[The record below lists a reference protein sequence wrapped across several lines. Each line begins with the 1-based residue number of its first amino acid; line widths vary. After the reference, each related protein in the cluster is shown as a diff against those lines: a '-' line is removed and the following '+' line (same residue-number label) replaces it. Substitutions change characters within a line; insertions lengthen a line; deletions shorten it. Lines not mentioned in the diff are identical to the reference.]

1 MVVLPVQRSSRQV
14 QAQTPLLLSPRNSVI
29 TDTQPT
35 FHWEGVPAASGYRL
49 SLNIPNAENWE
60 VETTETTLPYPTDNA
75 PLPAGSTNI
84 FVKLATLDNPMEA
97 EETFVDVMD
106 EAAQADLVASEAEI
120 RNLGVDETAQAY
132 LLAQLYRQREMKAAA
147 IAQLEQITA
156 NGQAISA
163 DLWQQLGDLYFE
175 IGLYTQA
182 EEKYQNAL
190 SAASANDDQQAQAAA
205 YFGLGQTAYVFEED
219 EQALDYLDQAEAL
232 YRQIGDDVLTEEVA
246 QLKQKIEKLRN
257 EN

>member
-1 MVVLPVQRSSRQV
+1 VVVLPVQRSSRQTE
-14 QAQTPLLLSPRNSVI
+14 AQTPLLLSPRNSLI
-29 TDTQPT
+29 ADRQPT
-35 FHWEGVPAASGYRL
+35 FHWQAVPGASGYGL

-60 VETTETTLPYPTDNA
+60 VETTETTLPYPTDKA

-84 FVKLATLDNPMEA
+84 FLATLDNPTEA
-97 EETFVDVMD
+97 EEAFVDVMD

-175 IGLYTQA
+175 SGLYTQA
-182 EEKYQNAL
+182 EEKYKNAL

-232 YRQIGDDVLTEEVA
+232 YRQTGDDVLAEQVSE
-246 QLKQKIEKLRN
+246 LKQKIEK
-257 EN
+257 

>member
-1 MVVLPVQRSSRQV
+1 
-14 QAQTPLLLSPRNSVI
+14 
-29 TDTQPT
+29 
-35 FHWEGVPAASGYRL
+35 
-49 SLNIPNAENWE
+49 LNIPNAENWE
-60 VETTETTLPYPTDNA
+60 VETTETTLPYPADKA
-75 PLPAGSTNI
+75 PLLAGSTNI
-84 FVKLATLDNPMEA
+84 FVKLATLDNPTEA
-97 EETFVDVMD
+97 EEAFVDVMD
-106 EAAQADLVASEAEI
+106 EAEQADLVASEAEI

-163 DLWQQLGDLYFE
+163 SADLWLQLGDLYFE
-175 IGLYTQA
+175 SGLYTQA
-182 EEKYQNAL
+182 EEKYKNAL

-232 YRQIGDDVLTEEVA
+232 YRQTGDDVLAEQVSE
-246 QLKQKIEKLRN
+246 LKQKFEK
-257 EN
+257 